1 MSELTFIVPIYNV
14 EKYVFKCLESIQR
27 QTYKDFKVLCVNDG
41 STDNSRNIILDFV
54 NKDSRFKL
62 LDKENGGL
70 SDARNYGLKQVD
82 TKYVSFID
90 GDDFIEECFVEK
102 TINEMRNNDLDIL
115 VFGYNQYYLEKN
127 IKEANPLR
135 IHKGVYSLKENKEIL
150 AYTPNAAW
158 NKIYKTCLF
167 KDNNIEYPFGYRH
180 QDLGTTAKLFL
191 KAKKIGYINDCL
203 YNYLIDRP
211 NNITTQIDKKLY
223 HIIDMANEIID
234 YYKKNNVF
242 EKYKEEL
249 KYLVT
254 RNFISSLRK
263 AVTLKDKEFVY
274 EFIDSI
280 FENLKSFNG
289 VKDTYRIKEVYND
302 FIYTNKELLKTYY
315 KLKHIGE

>member
-27 QTYKDFKVLCVNDG
+27 QTYKDFEVLCINDG

-54 NKDSRFKL
+54 NKDNRFKL
-62 LDKENGGL
+62 FDKDNGGL
-70 SDARNYGLKQVD
+70 SDARNFGLKQIN

-90 GDDFIEECFVEK
+90 GDDFIEEDFVEK
-102 TINEMRNNDLDIL
+102 TLNEIKENDLDIL

-127 IKEANPLR
+127 IKEANTLR
-135 IHKGVYSLKENKEIL
+135 IKRGVYNLKSNKEIL

-158 NKIYKTCLF
+158 NKIYKVSLF

-191 KAKKIGYINDCL
+191 KANRIGYINNCL

-223 HIIDMANEIID
+223 HIIDMSNEVIN
-234 YYKKNNVF
+234 YYKENDVF
-242 EKYKEEL
+242 YEYIEEL
-249 KYLVT
+249 KYLVS

-263 AVTLKDKEFVY
+263 AVTLTDKKFVY
-274 EFIDSI
+274 QFIDDI
-280 FENLKSFNG
+280 FECLKIFKG
-289 VKDTYRIKEVYND
+289 VKDTYKIKEVYND
-302 FIYTNKELLKTYY
+302 FIYTNKAILKVYY
-315 KLKHIGE
+315 SLKHIGG